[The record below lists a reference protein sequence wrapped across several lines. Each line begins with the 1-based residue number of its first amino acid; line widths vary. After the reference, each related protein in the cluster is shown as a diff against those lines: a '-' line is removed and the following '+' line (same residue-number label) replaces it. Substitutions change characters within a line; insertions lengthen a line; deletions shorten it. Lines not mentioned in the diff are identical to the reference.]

1 MRSWK
6 GKYTVL
12 GEPAGCPRHLDSLPS
27 SNSPLTRASRTPGY
41 RAQASDTHL
50 PSKKGCCSPTT
61 LLQKVSAVCCSSST
75 VCVLVS
81 TLKKVLCVPVVTL
94 TLPKEQKLEQLQAS
108 HSEFHQF
115 TLLHVQKNII
125 PRHGKRLR
133 EKVRPDT
140 EQDV

>member
-1 MRSWK
+1 MI
-6 GKYTVL
+6 L
-12 GEPAGCPRHLDSLPS
+12 ICPARKAAAPQRHC
-27 SNSPLTRASRTPGY
+27 
-41 RAQASDTHL
+41 
-50 PSKKGCCSPTT
+50 SKKS
-61 LLQKVSAVCCSSST
+61 LLFVAAVQQSVSLRALS
-75 VCVLVS
+75 
-81 TLKKVLCVPVVTL
+81 KKVLCVPVVTL